1 MFQHQGKNL
10 LDRIDKFTLLRVLD
24 LEGCEGISDYHMKCV
39 CGLYLLKFLN
49 LRGTD
54 IRQVPPEINKLEHL
68 QTLDV
73 RDTRVEGLP
82 DTVKELHNLERLQI
96 SHSSEPK
103 YMWRLPLGLNKMKS
117 LREVAFSTLG
127 NDAQVAEEIGD
138 LEHLEELSVY
148 ADTAMISDG
157 DVLPALAK
165 SLSKSY
171 SLRHLIIGD
180 VGFAKGA
187 LDFLHGMRQPPRLLS
202 HLMIAGWW
210 HQWRAALFDA
220 LCELPRLKIICV
232 HQMCHVDR
240 ELVARARHR
249 FPELSELR
257 VSCNYE
263 EPNVLRFEEGSM
275 AKLETLLFKF
285 IDFEKRIDG
294 VEYLTGLKE
303 VHLWGRKNNPAL
315 ERALEQLKVENQ
327 RRRGE
332 EFVKQ
337 FQITVKYE

>member
-1 MFQHQGKNL
+1 
-10 LDRIDKFTLLRVLD
+10 
-24 LEGCEGISDYHMKCV
+24 
-39 CGLYLLKFLN
+39 
-49 LRGTD
+49 
-54 IRQVPPEINKLEHL
+54 
-68 QTLDV
+68 
-73 RDTRVEGLP
+73 
-82 DTVKELHNLERLQI
+82 
-96 SHSSEPK
+96 
-103 YMWRLPLGLNKMKS
+103 
-117 LREVAFSTLG
+117 
-127 NDAQVAEEIGD
+127 
-138 LEHLEELSVY
+138 
-148 ADTAMISDG
+148 MISDG

-187 LDFLHGMRQPPRLLS
+187 LDFLHGMRQPPRLLC

-210 HQWRAALFDA
+210 HQWRAALLDRITRS
-220 LCELPRLKIICV
+220 PRP
-232 HQMCHVDR
+232 MCHVDR

-249 FPELSELR
+249 FPELSDLR

-275 AKLETLLFKF
+275 VKLETLLFNF

-294 VEYLTGLKE
+294 VEHLAGLKE

-327 RRRGE
+327 RRRSE
-332 EFVKQ
+332 ELVKQ